1 MKRILAIALSTLATL
16 GASTGALA
24 QDRALVAN
32 VPFNFT
38 VGETSMPA
46 GEYIISAP
54 DNGVVRFQSR
64 DKQVT
69 ATVAALPG
77 HQDSSGGPK
86 LVFDRY
92 GNQYFLHRVLC
103 ARNSRMNIDVPAWKQ
118 EKRARSRE
126 AKLETGEKVLVAAR

>member
-38 VGETSMPA
+38 VGETPMPA

-54 DNGVVRFQSR
+54 DSGVVKIESR
-64 DKQVT
+64 DKQV
-69 ATVAALPG
+69 AASVTTLPG
-77 HQDSSGGPK
+77 HQDVKGGPK
-86 LVFDRY
+86 LVFNHY

-103 ARNSRMNIDVPAWKQ
+103 AQNTRMNIDIPSWKQ

-126 AKLETGEKVLVAAR
+126 AKLETGEQVLVAAR